1 MKNIHNSKTNETISC
16 PKCQLAFQSKNKLYY
31 HIQLIHTK
39 QGTRK
44 CEICDEDFPNEA
56 RLKSHIKCYHM
67 LRAMYQ
73 CSKCNM
79 AFKLKKLLDE
89 HFDAIHEKEKN
100 SNAVLVPKRL
110 LGVRILKDT

>member
-1 MKNIHNSKTNETISC
+1 
-16 PKCQLAFQSKNKLYY
+16 
-31 HIQLIHTK
+31 
-39 QGTRK
+39 
-44 CEICDEDFPNEA
+44 
-56 RLKSHIKCYHM
+56 M